1 MKDIQN
7 RINKKI
13 LLSAVVVVSCAAF
26 LLTYCGGGG
35 GGGYGG
41 GGGVITYSI
50 TGTVTLNG
58 TGLNGVTM
66 TLSGAGSA
74 VATTAADGTYTLSG
88 LTNGNYTI
96 TPGLSGFTFSPTSSS
111 PTVAGANIT
120 GVDFVATSVQTVQ
133 LVACPGSGSTDVS
146 IADFAFSP
154 SSITISANTIVKWTN
169 NGPSTHTVT
178 STTVPTNGNFDS
190 SNILSGSSVCF
201 KFTTAGTYNYHCSI
215 HPTLM
220 SGVVTVQ

>member
-1 MKDIQN
+1 MKGIQN
-7 RINKKI
+7 GINKKV
-13 LLSAVVVVSCAAF
+13 LLSALVAVSFAAF
-26 LLTYCGGGG
+26 LLSYCGGG

-41 GGGVITYSI
+41 GGGVTTYRI

-66 TLSGAGSA
+66 TLGGAGSA

-88 LTNGNYTI
+88 LSNGSYTI
-96 TPGLSGFTFSPTSSS
+96 TPSLSGFTFSPTSSS
-111 PTVAGANIT
+111 QTVAGTNIT

-133 LVACPGSGSTDVS
+133 LVACPGSGTTDVS
-146 IADFAFSP
+146 IVDFAFNP
-154 SSITISANTIVKWTN
+154 SSITIPANTIVKWTN
-169 NGPSTHTVT
+169 NGQSTHTVT
-178 STTVPTNGNFDS
+178 STTVPTNGDFDS
-190 SNILSGSSVCF
+190 SNIFSGSSVCF
-201 KFTTAGTYNYHCSI
+201 KFTTAGSYNYHCTI